1 MLLNLERARAVMAE
15 RNLDALVAAS
25 PENVTYASGFANWT
39 LYTFKDIEMYV
50 VIPRDG
56 ELSLIAA
63 IDASEYLAQ
72 CPVAPSR
79 LYLYGTFHIERR
91 PGAALAGAEA
101 ALVAIRG
108 GAIRQPNAATA
119 LRQALDDSG
128 LSGSRIGLDD
138 RGITLSRWRATQEAL
153 DNVVVEEAGDLFRR
167 VRLIKTEPEIERLRY
182 VVRVVEQG
190 MLAAFEAATPG
201 ITEWDLEA
209 VFRTTVAAGGAIPGH
224 FETSAGTRSAGC
236 FPSSAEYRIT
246 QGDVIRSDA
255 GGRYLGYWADTG
267 RTAVL
272 GQPPADLRRYYD
284 ALRRGIDAICTQ
296 IKPGVSVG
304 TLFETGVQTVRE
316 AGIPHYQRH
325 HVGHSIGLE
334 FYEPPI
340 LVGQGGSNDIHRSSG
355 ADVFLE
361 ENMVVNVEL
370 PYYELGL
377 GGLQIEDTLVVRA
390 GGYERLN
397 TADHELRIYR
407 D

>member
-1 MLLNLERARAVMAE
+1 MLLHLERARAVMAE
-15 RNLDALVAAS
+15 QGLDALVAAS
-25 PENVTYASGFANWT
+25 PENITYASGFANWT

-50 VIPRDG
+50 VIPREGD
-56 ELSLIAA
+56 LSLIAA

-72 CPVAPSR
+72 CPVFTSR

-91 PGAALAGAEA
+91 QGVDLEGTEA
-101 ALVAIRG
+101 ALVAIREETT
-108 GAIRQPNAATA
+108 RLPNAKAA
-119 LRQALDDSG
+119 LRQALVDSG
-128 LSGSRIGLDD
+128 VGGGRIGLDE
-138 RGITLSRWRATQEAL
+138 RGMTMARWRATQEAL
-153 DNVVVEEAGDLFRR
+153 GEVTIEEAGDLFRHIR
-167 VRLIKTEPEIERLRY
+167 WIKSEDEIERLRFA
-182 VVRVVEQG
+182 VRIVEQG
-190 MLAAFEAATPG
+190 MLAAFEAAALG
-201 ITEWDLEA
+201 MTEWDIEA
-209 VFRTTVAAGGAIPGH
+209 VFRTRVAGTGATPGH

-236 FPSSAEYRIT
+236 FPASADYRLQ

-272 GQPPADLRRYYD
+272 GEPPDDLRRYYA
-284 ALRRGIDAICTQ
+284 ALRRGIDAISAQ
-296 IKPGVSVG
+296 IKPGVPVS

-340 LVGQGGSNDIHRSSG
+340 LVGSGGSSDIHKSSG
-355 ADVFLE
+355 TDVLLQ
-361 ENMVVNVEL
+361 ENMVINIEL

-377 GGLQIEDTLVVRA
+377 GGLQIEDTLVVRP
-390 GGYERLN
+390 GGHERLN

-407 D
+407 S